1 MCRCQMAR
9 LVEPGTGRIP
19 TDLLQPRVPR
29 LDGGD
34 NGAAPDTAGLESQP
48 TTKSGVDRDRL
59 RVSILPAD
67 RKVKKEKKELP
78 PYIDR
83 YLRTLFPGDS
93 IKLGD
98 RRRIILAALDEVER
112 RLALSIDPLSLL
124 ETEAMRLAL
133 EDALA
138 EMA

>member
-1 MCRCQMAR
+1 
-9 LVEPGTGRIP
+9 
-19 TDLLQPRVPR
+19 
-29 LDGGD
+29 
-34 NGAAPDTAGLESQP
+34 
-48 TTKSGVDRDRL
+48 
-59 RVSILPAD
+59 
-67 RKVKKEKKELP
+67 VKKEKKELP